1 LDQETSLSETGD
13 GSAGSAPAGGAD
25 AGSLASAVGL
35 EGPLAFADVLTLGAD
50 IARELADREDTAGHG
65 GVQPETI
72 VRQADGPWVLTAA
85 GFAVDG
91 EPALAPEL
99 AAAGPDAAPTAAG
112 DVYALGA
119 TLVYALTGQAFVDG
133 ALGGDEPTAG
143 GPEGSDGTDDP
154 AAGEPA
160 DGSAG
165 GPAEVAAPQ
174 SLPDVMA
181 AFLDTLRRTLAS
193 DPAVRVT
200 AVELAGTLRQLRSD
214 VDRLT
219 APVAPVASAVTIGP
233 AAGGSAMAAGAVGGA
248 VAGAALADVAAAEG
262 AGAAADAAVDPVT
275 GALLPA
281 PPAEEKPPTTLK
293 QRLPVLVA
301 AAAIIVAIVAVG
313 LLLKKDDKGVV
324 AAGPSTSITTVPPTT
339 RGPLIVPMV
348 GTEVTTTTS
357 STTTTTTKKVT
368 TTTAAPIAPPPTAPP
383 VTQPPAG
390 TQAVTVDMSHMTNC
404 PGCLAS
410 LRTQPQLLS
419 QLTAQFPDKTALWG
433 QCWTTGD
440 KAHDDQGFTSDQW
453 IFIVG
458 PASQGWIPIHLAGRQ
473 TYGLP
478 ACPQS
483 PTTAPPTTAPP
494 TTPPPTTPTTPAPT
508 TTTTTTVPK
517 P

>member
-1 LDQETSLSETGD
+1 MDQETSLSETGT
-13 GSAGSAPAGGAD
+13 GSAAPAAEGGAD
-25 AGSLASAVGL
+25 VGSLAGVVDHD
-35 EGPLAFADVLTLGAD
+35 GPLAFAEVLTLGAD
-50 IARELADREDTAGHG
+50 IARELADREDEVGHG
-65 GVQPETI
+65 GVQPETV
-72 VRQADGPWVLTAA
+72 VRRADGPWVLTAPGLA
-85 GFAVDG
+85 AQGS
-91 EPALAPEL
+91 PALAPEL
-99 AAAGPDAAPTAAG
+99 VAAGPDAAPTPAG

-133 ALGGDEPTAG
+133 ALGEEPASDPDADATASPTGEAGADEPGGHAG
-143 GPEGSDGTDDP
+143 APEAP
-154 AAGEPA
+154 
-160 DGSAG
+160 
-165 GPAEVAAPQ
+165 AAPQ

-181 AFLDTLRRTLAS
+181 AFLETLRRTLAS
-193 DPAVRVT
+193 DPGVRVT

-219 APVAPVASAVTIGP
+219 APVAPAASAVTIGP
-233 AAGGSAMAAGAVGGA
+233 AASGSAMAAGVVGGA
-248 VAGAALADVAAAEG
+248 AAGAALADAASAAPAED
-262 AGAAADAAVDPVT
+262 GAAPGVDPLT
-275 GALLPA
+275 GEVLPA
-281 PPAEEKPPTTLK
+281 PPSDEKPPTTMK
-293 QRLPVLVA
+293 QRVPVFVA
-301 AAAIIVAIVAVG
+301 AAAIIVAIIAVG

-324 AAGPSTSITTVPPTT
+324 AAGPSTSITTLPPTT
-339 RGPLIVPMV
+339 IGPLIVPMV
-348 GTEVTTTTS
+348 GTELTTTTS

-419 QLTAQFPDKTALWG
+419 QLTAQFPDKTVLWG

-453 IFIVG
+453 IYIVG

-478 ACPQS
+478 GCPQS
-483 PTTAPPTTAPP
+483 PTTTPPTTAPPTTAPP
-494 TTPPPTTPTTPAPT
+494 TTPTTAPTST
-508 TTTTTTVPK
+508 TTTTTAK